1 MTKITKITKTTK
13 TTNATRAQNKP
24 RIERVIVVE
33 GKYDKIKLDSLFDAD
48 IVVTDGFGIFS
59 DREKQA
65 YIKKLAENRK
75 LLTAT
80 DSDGAGL
87 VIRGFLNGLIP
98 QSRIDHILIPPVPGK
113 EKRKS
118 TPSKEG
124 TLGLEGIDADTLR
137 ALLAPYIVSEGGPPR
152 VTGDPI
158 SNVDL
163 YEDGLIGADGASE
176 LRRLLEVELHLPTNL
191 STSSLIKAINSLG
204 GRETYENALRAV
216 NNSLCK
222 NKRI

>member
-1 MTKITKITKTTK
+1 MTNMAKMAKMAKTKD
-13 TTNATRAQNKP
+13 QSKP
-24 RIERVIVVE
+24 RIDRVILVE

-48 IVVTDGFGIFS
+48 IIVTDGFGIFS

-65 YIKKLAENRK
+65 YIKKLAEKRK
-75 LLTAT
+75 ILTAT

-87 VIRGFLNGLIP
+87 VIRGFLSGLIP
-98 QSRIDHILIPPVPGK
+98 QSRIDHILIPPIPGK
-113 EKRKS
+113 ERRKS
-118 TPSKEG
+118 SPSKEG

-137 ALLAPYIVSEGGPPR
+137 SLFAPYIVGSDKT

-176 LRRLLEVELHLPTNL
+176 IRRLLEVELHLPTNL
-191 STSSLIKAINSLG
+191 STPSLIKAINSLG
-204 GRETYENALRAV
+204 GREIYENALRAV
-216 NNSLCK
+216 KAKLP
-222 NKRI
+222 

>member
-1 MTKITKITKTTK
+1 MAKTKDQK
-13 TTNATRAQNKP
+13 KP
-24 RIERVIVVE
+24 RIDRVILVE

-48 IVVTDGFGIFS
+48 IIVTDGFGIFS

-65 YIKKLAENRK
+65 YIKKLAEKRK
-75 LLTAT
+75 ILTAT

-87 VIRGFLNGLIP
+87 VIRGFLSGLIP
-98 QSRIDHILIPPVPGK
+98 QNRIDHVLIPPIPGK

-118 TPSKEG
+118 GPSKEG

-137 ALLAPYIVSEGGPPR
+137 SLFAPYIVDIVGIVGSDKT

-163 YEDGLIGADGASE
+163 YEDGLIGADGASDM
-176 LRRLLEVELHLPTNL
+176 RRLLEVELHLPTNL
-191 STSSLIKAINSLG
+191 STPSLIKAINSLG
-204 GRETYENALRAV
+204 GREIYENALRAV
-216 NNSLCK
+216 KAKLPQ
-222 NKRI
+222 

>member
-1 MTKITKITKTTK
+1 MAKTKD
-13 TTNATRAQNKP
+13 QSKP
-24 RIERVIVVE
+24 RIDRVILVE

-48 IVVTDGFGIFS
+48 IIVTDGFGIFS

-65 YIKKLAENRK
+65 YIKKLAEKRK
-75 LLTAT
+75 ILTAT

-87 VIRGFLNGLIP
+87 VIRGFLSGLIP
-98 QSRIDHILIPPVPGK
+98 QSRIDHILIPPIPGK
-113 EKRKS
+113 ERRKS
-118 TPSKEG
+118 SPSKEG

-137 ALLAPYIVSEGGPPR
+137 SLFAPYIVGSDKT

-176 LRRLLEVELHLPTNL
+176 IRRLLEVELHLPTNL
-191 STSSLIKAINSLG
+191 STPSLIKAINSLG
-204 GRETYENALRAV
+204 GREIYENALRAV
-216 NNSLCK
+216 KAKLP
-222 NKRI
+222 